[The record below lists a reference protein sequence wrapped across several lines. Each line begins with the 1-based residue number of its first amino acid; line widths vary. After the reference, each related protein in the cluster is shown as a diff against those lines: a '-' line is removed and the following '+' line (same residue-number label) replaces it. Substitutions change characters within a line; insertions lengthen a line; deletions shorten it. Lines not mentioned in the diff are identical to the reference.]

1 MTTRDFTSE
10 TKNKLLKVVDQVSVP
25 SDAAW
30 YKRFADWLGDN
41 NALVHEQMD
50 MDYVNGLTSVSAYQR
65 DLIDRNNMTKQQIK
79 EIWTTVNEDNNVY
92 TSRLSAVEADLN
104 GLIAALDRLAEI
116 ISPSKGAFTPDAI
129 AKINEDL
136 NHYLQ
141 NSRVLGKLASKG
153 LTAKDLSD
161 LGKQGQKD
169 LIDGILN
176 FWLNSINPTG
186 AEGKWS
192 LSLGPYLKLTYSVS
206 ADADKDSPVSLK
218 GTIDDQ
224 KKMMLNLKYT
234 GFAGNSFG
242 LNSDGNPTSTLSIPS
257 GPAAKLGGG
266 WSYSSGVDTN
276 GKSDI
281 NLHWTHRYKNTSYT
295 ITVGGNSQRLS
306 NYFSYKISSD
316 VGKSRVS
323 SEAKIEAS
331 VPTSGWGKIPV
342 PVPYKAPAFKLP
354 KLTWEKIKQYLTN
367 SAKIGAVVVL
377 FAGCA
382 VVVVNVARIL
392 MIQATAAVVVVAP
405 K

>member
-79 EIWTTVNEDNNVY
+79 KIWTTVNEDNNVY

-141 NSRVLGKLASKG
+141 NSRILGKLASKG

-176 FWLNSINPTG
+176 FWLNSVNPTG

-206 ADADKDSPVSLK
+206 ADADKDNPVSLK

-224 KKMMLNLKYT
+224 KKMMLNLRYT

-266 WSYSSGVDTN
+266 WSYSSSFNMSLGSFS
-276 GKSDI
+276 GS
-281 NLHWTHRYKNTSYT
+281 WTHSYKNISYT
-295 ITVGGNSQRLS
+295 IMNGYSTLPVRS
-306 NYFSYKISSD
+306 FMSYKISSV
-316 VGKSRVS
+316 VGKSRVN

-331 VPTSGWGKIPV
+331 APTSGWGKIPV
-342 PVPYKAPAFKLP
+342 PVPYKAPAFDWSSIRLP
-354 KLTWEKIKQYLTN
+354 QLSMPQIYIDPETSQL
-367 SAKIGAVVVL
+367 AVRAMNNTYVGVAAAL
-377 FAGCA
+377 FIIGCA
-382 VVVVNVARIL
+382 A
-392 MIQATAAVVVVAP
+392 MAAA
-405 K
+405 

>member
-41 NALVHEQMD
+41 NAPVHEQMD
-50 MDYVNGLTSVSAYQR
+50 MAYVNGLTSVSAYQR

-79 EIWTTVNEDNNVY
+79 KIWTTVNEDNNVY

-104 GLIAALDRLAEI
+104 GLIAALDRLSEI

-141 NSRVLGKLASKG
+141 NSRILGKLASKG

-176 FWLNSINPTG
+176 FWLNSVNPTG

-266 WSYSSGVDTN
+266 WSYSSSFNMSLGSFS
-276 GKSDI
+276 GS
-281 NLHWTHRYKNTSYT
+281 WTHSYKNISYT
-295 ITVGGNSQRLS
+295 IMNGYSTLPVRS
-306 NYFSYKISSD
+306 FMSYKISSV
-316 VGKSRVS
+316 VGKSRVN

-331 VPTSGWGKIPV
+331 APTSGWGKIPV
-342 PVPYKAPAFKLP
+342 PVPYKAPAFDWSSIRLP
-354 KLTWEKIKQYLTN
+354 QLSMPQIYIDPETSQL
-367 SAKIGAVVVL
+367 AVRAMNNTYVGVAAAL
-377 FAGCA
+377 FIIGCA
-382 VVVVNVARIL
+382 A
-392 MIQATAAVVVVAP
+392 MAAA
-405 K
+405 

>member
-79 EIWTTVNEDNNVY
+79 KIWTTINEDNNVY

-141 NSRVLGKLASKG
+141 NSRILGKLASKG

-176 FWLNSINPTG
+176 FWLNSVNPTG

-266 WSYSSGVDTN
+266 WSYSSSFNMSLGSFS
-276 GKSDI
+276 GS
-281 NLHWTHRYKNTSYT
+281 WTHSYKNISYT
-295 ITVGGNSQRLS
+295 IMNGYSTLPVRS
-306 NYFSYKISSD
+306 FMSYKISSV
-316 VGKSRVS
+316 VGKSRVN

-331 VPTSGWGKIPV
+331 APTSGWGKIPV
-342 PVPYKAPAFKLP
+342 PVPYKAPAFDWSSIRLP
-354 KLTWEKIKQYLTN
+354 QLSMPQIYIDPETSQLAVRAMNNTYVGVAAALFI
-367 SAKIGAVVVL
+367 IGY
-377 FAGCA
+377 
-382 VVVVNVARIL
+382 
-392 MIQATAAVVVVAP
+392 AAMAAA
-405 K
+405 

>member
-79 EIWTTVNEDNNVY
+79 KIWTTINEDNNVY

-141 NSRVLGKLASKG
+141 NSRILGKLASKG

-176 FWLNSINPTG
+176 FWLNSVNPTG

-206 ADADKDSPVSLK
+206 ADADEDSPVSLK

-266 WSYSSGVDTN
+266 WSYSSSFNMSLGSFS
-276 GKSDI
+276 GS
-281 NLHWTHRYKNTSYT
+281 WTHSYKNISYT
-295 ITVGGNSQRLS
+295 IMNGYSTLPVRS
-306 NYFSYKISSD
+306 FMSYKISSV
-316 VGKSRVS
+316 VGKSRVN

-331 VPTSGWGKIPV
+331 APTSGWGKIPV
-342 PVPYKAPAFKLP
+342 PVPYKAPAFDWSSIRLP
-354 KLTWEKIKQYLTN
+354 QLSMPQIYIDPETSQL
-367 SAKIGAVVVL
+367 AVRAMNNTYVGVAAAL
-377 FAGCA
+377 FIIGCA
-382 VVVVNVARIL
+382 A
-392 MIQATAAVVVVAP
+392 MAAA
-405 K
+405 

>member
-41 NALVHEQMD
+41 NAPVHEQMD
-50 MDYVNGLTSVSAYQR
+50 MAYVNGLTSVSAYQR

-79 EIWTTVNEDNNVY
+79 KIWTTVNEDNNVY

-104 GLIAALDRLAEI
+104 GLIAALDRLSEI
-116 ISPSKGAFTPDAI
+116 ISPSKGAFTPEAI

-141 NSRVLGKLASKG
+141 NSRILGKLASKG

-176 FWLNSINPTG
+176 FWLNSVNPTG
-186 AEGKWS
+186 TEGKWS

-266 WSYSSGVDTN
+266 WSYSSSFNMSLGSFS
-276 GKSDI
+276 GS
-281 NLHWTHRYKNTSYT
+281 WTHSYKNISYT
-295 ITVGGNSQRLS
+295 IINGYSTLPVRS
-306 NYFSYKISSD
+306 FMSYKISSV
-316 VGKSRVS
+316 VGKSRVN

-331 VPTSGWGKIPV
+331 APTSGWGKIPV
-342 PVPYKAPAFKLP
+342 PVPYKAPAFDWSSIRLP
-354 KLTWEKIKQYLTN
+354 QLSMPQIYIDPETSQL
-367 SAKIGAVVVL
+367 AVRAMNNTYVGVAAAL
-377 FAGCA
+377 FIIGCA
-382 VVVVNVARIL
+382 A
-392 MIQATAAVVVVAP
+392 MAAA
-405 K
+405 

>member
-79 EIWTTVNEDNNVY
+79 KIWTTINEDNNVY

-141 NSRVLGKLASKG
+141 NSRILGKLAIKG

-176 FWLNSINPTG
+176 FWLNSVNPTG

-266 WSYSSGVDTN
+266 WSYSSSFNMSLGSFS
-276 GKSDI
+276 GS
-281 NLHWTHRYKNTSYT
+281 WTHSYKNISYT
-295 ITVGGNSQRLS
+295 IMNGYSTLPVRS
-306 NYFSYKISSD
+306 FMSYKISSV
-316 VGKSRVS
+316 VGKSRVN

-331 VPTSGWGKIPV
+331 APTSGWGKIPV
-342 PVPYKAPAFKLP
+342 PVPYKAPAFDWSSIRLP
-354 KLTWEKIKQYLTN
+354 QLSMPQIYIDPETSQLAVRAMNNTYVGVAAALFI
-367 SAKIGAVVVL
+367 IGY
-377 FAGCA
+377 
-382 VVVVNVARIL
+382 
-392 MIQATAAVVVVAP
+392 AAMAAA
-405 K
+405 

>member
-41 NALVHEQMD
+41 NAPVHEQMD

-79 EIWTTVNEDNNVY
+79 KIWTTVNEDNNVY

-141 NSRVLGKLASKG
+141 NSRILGKLASKG

-176 FWLNSINPTG
+176 FWLNSVNPTG

-266 WSYSSGVDTN
+266 WSASSSTQFSGDGSRTGVWSRT
-276 GKSDI
+276 
-281 NLHWTHRYKNTSYT
+281 YKNTTYSYFYGWDT
-295 ITVGGNSQRLS
+295 HNRSIHIG
-306 NYFSYKISSD
+306 YKVSSD

-342 PVPYKAPAFKLP
+342 PVPYTEPALNWSP
-354 KLTWEKIKQYLTN
+354 
-367 SAKIGAVVVL
+367 AKWPQFAVPQVHMDPETSQLVVTVLGRTFVGITAILILVGMGAAL
-377 FAGCA
+377 
-382 VVVVNVARIL
+382 
-392 MIQATAAVVVVAP
+392 ATA
-405 K
+405 

>member
-30 YKRFADWLGDN
+30 YKRFADWLGDS
-41 NALVHEQMD
+41 NASVHEQMD
-50 MDYVNGLTSVSAYQR
+50 MAYVNGLTSVSAYQR

-79 EIWTTVNEDNNVY
+79 KIWTTVNEDNNVY

-141 NSRVLGKLASKG
+141 NSRILGKLASKG

-176 FWLNSINPTG
+176 FWLNSVNPTG

-218 GTIDDQ
+218 GTINDQ

-266 WSYSSGVDTN
+266 WSYSSSFNMSLGSFS
-276 GKSDI
+276 GS
-281 NLHWTHRYKNTSYT
+281 WTHSYKNISYT
-295 ITVGGNSQRLS
+295 IMNGYSTLPVRS
-306 NYFSYKISSD
+306 FMSYKISSV
-316 VGKSRVS
+316 VGKSRVN

-331 VPTSGWGKIPV
+331 APTSGWGKIPV
-342 PVPYKAPAFKLP
+342 PVPYKAPAFDWSSIRLP
-354 KLTWEKIKQYLTN
+354 QLSMPQIYIDPETSQL
-367 SAKIGAVVVL
+367 AVRAMNNTYVGVAAAL
-377 FAGCA
+377 FIIGCA
-382 VVVVNVARIL
+382 A
-392 MIQATAAVVVVAP
+392 MAAA
-405 K
+405 